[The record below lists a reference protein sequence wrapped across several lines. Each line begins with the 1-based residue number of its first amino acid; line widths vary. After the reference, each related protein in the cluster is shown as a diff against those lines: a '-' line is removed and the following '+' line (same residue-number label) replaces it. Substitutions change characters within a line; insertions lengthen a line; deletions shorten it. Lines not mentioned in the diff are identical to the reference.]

1 MDFLKN
7 HCTCAGSNWG
17 NIFHCRNLVSIC
29 KNEINQEDWDRLF
42 DKESFFSQ
50 EDYELAKKLD
60 ETHNNGEGE
69 DNTASENLLR
79 MIATKNII
87 IPKPEVYQWLQDN
100 VKKSDDGNE
109 MWCIGSKE
117 TLFLGTQ
124 LRFSFFF
131 RRTDDAM
138 AFIRAWSKYKKPIS
152 YYHYFSGIKKELN
165 LETMKY
171 EIQK

>member
-17 NIFHCRNLVSIC
+17 DIFHCRNLVSIY
-29 KNEINQEDWDRLF
+29 KDEINQEDWDRLF
-42 DKESFFSQ
+42 DKESFFLQ
-50 EDYELAKKLD
+50 EDYDLAKKLD
-60 ETHNNGEGE
+60 ESHPEG
-69 DNTASENLLR
+69 NVTSESLLR
-79 MIATKNII
+79 RMATKNII
-87 IPKPEVYQWLQDN
+87 IPKPEVYKWLQDN
-100 VKKSDDGNE
+100 LKEGDDGKE

-131 RRTDDAM
+131 RRTEDAM

-152 YYHYFSGIKKELN
+152 YYHYFSGVKKELN